1 MGDVTPPPLQ
11 GPSAKEKKY
20 DRQLRLWAA
29 SGQAALED
37 AHILLINSGPGVVG
51 VEALKNLVL
60 PGIGQFTILDSSVV
74 AEEDLGVNFFLDESC
89 LGGFRAEHCC
99 NLLKELNPDVQGNFV
114 TEPLQSFITKS
125 NALQPFTLILV
136 TSPVV
141 PEILDTISVYAQ
153 QHAIPAFY
161 IHSVGFYSHFSL
173 LLPPAFPIV
182 ETHPDPETTTNLQLL
197 TPWPALSELAEEKT
211 HGLDSMIDEDH
222 GHVPYVLLLLYYLE
236 RWKASHNGLVP
247 QSYSEKTAFR
257 DLVRS
262 GERTKTAEGGEEN
275 FDEAAKAVL
284 KTLNPPAP
292 SSSVKEVF
300 RAEECQN
307 LTRDS
312 ANFWVIAHAI
322 SAFHQTH
329 SVLPLPGAVPDMK
342 ARSKDYIE
350 LQNVYKSKARED
362 VAEVLATVRSLE
374 KELGRSIL
382 IDEKEVEAFCK
393 GAGYIKL
400 VRGRPFHTAR
410 PNEMV
415 KWGDRARFAAGA
427 LENPDSLIL
436 LYIAFL
442 AYDSFL
448 ASHPIDALG
457 GAQKVPGL
465 DAAEPDTQ
473 KMIGIAEAIIDSLL
487 NEASRF
493 IEDPEYSEIKHV
505 SAKFVEE
512 IVRAGGSELH
522 NIAALTGGM
531 VAQEV
536 IKVITKQYIPVDN
549 TCLFDG
555 IASKTSVLRL

>member
-1 MGDVTPPPLQ
+1 
-11 GPSAKEKKY
+11 
-20 DRQLRLWAA
+20 
-29 SGQAALED
+29 
-37 AHILLINSGPGVVG
+37 
-51 VEALKNLVL
+51 
-60 PGIGQFTILDSSVV
+60 
-74 AEEDLGVNFFLDESC
+74 
-89 LGGFRAEHCC
+89 
-99 NLLKELNPDVQGNFV
+99 
-114 TEPLQSFITKS
+114 
-125 NALQPFTLILV
+125 
-136 TSPVV
+136 
-141 PEILDTISVYAQ
+141 
-153 QHAIPAFY
+153 
-161 IHSVGFYSHFSL
+161 
-173 LLPPAFPIV
+173 
-182 ETHPDPETTTNLQLL
+182 
-197 TPWPALSELAEEKT
+197 
-211 HGLDSMIDEDH
+211 
-222 GHVPYVLLLLYYLE
+222 
-236 RWKASHNGLVP
+236 
-247 QSYSEKTAFR
+247 
-257 DLVRS
+257 
-262 GERTKTAEGGEEN
+262 
-275 FDEAAKAVL
+275 
-284 KTLNPPAP
+284 
-292 SSSVKEVF
+292 
-300 RAEECQN
+300 
-307 LTRDS
+307 
-312 ANFWVIAHAI
+312 
-322 SAFHQTH
+322 
-329 SVLPLPGAVPDMK
+329 MK

-415 KWGDRARFAAGA
+415 KWGDRARFAGELFRMCTIHSAALSYLNFAAGA